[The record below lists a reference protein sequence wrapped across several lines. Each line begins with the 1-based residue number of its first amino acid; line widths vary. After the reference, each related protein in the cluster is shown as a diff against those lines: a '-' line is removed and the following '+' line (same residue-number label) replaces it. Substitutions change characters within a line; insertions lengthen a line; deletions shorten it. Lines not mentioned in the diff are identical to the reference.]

1 MEHIPDA
8 PFHKTM
14 IQEHIRFDCFLRIP
28 LILQYL
34 QSISGS
40 ESQYLR
46 DAAFGMINDA
56 LPIFQWLVLAL
67 LQFPL
72 SKLLLKNQKIVI
84 FEHEGFIY
92 ERKRLLFS
100 SRYNF
105 AASVQSV

>member
-1 MEHIPDA
+1 MGHNPDA

-56 LPIFQWLVLAL
+56 LPIFQWLVIAL
-67 LQFPL
+67 LQSPL
-72 SKLLLKNQKIVI
+72 FKPLLKIKKIVI
-84 FEHEGFIY
+84 LNYENFIY